1 MRTTLDIDD
10 DVLEAVKELAAR
22 EKKTAG
28 AKLSELA
35 RLAILGPEPAQR
47 SSAGFGEGAQATLG
61 QPAKKEPADWPTFPR
76 RPGPR
81 RIVTNAEIERIED
94 QIDREE
100 VEQQNRFHHGERE

>member
-35 RLAILGPEPAQR
+35 RLAILGPEPVERA
-47 SSAGFGEGAQATLG
+47 SGGFGEESQKPLAPG
-61 QPAKKEPADWPTFPR
+61 DWPTFPVQ
-76 RPGPR
+76 PGPR
-81 RIVTNAEIERIED
+81 RITTLAHIQRVQDE
-94 QIDREE
+94 IDREE
-100 VEQQNRFHHGERE
+100 VEAANRLARGERD

>member
-35 RLAILGPEPAQR
+35 RLAILGPEREPAGLPR
-47 SSAGFGEGAQATLG
+47 ASTGFGEQDQPPIGGVLG
-61 QPAKKEPADWPTFPR
+61 WPTFPR
-76 RPGPR
+76 APGQPR
-81 RIVTNAEIERIED
+81 RIVTNAEIERIKEEIDQED
-94 QIDREE
+94 T
-100 VEQQNRFHHGERE
+100 ERALSPRR